1 MVINEKILVR
11 QLKAAYKSGGY
22 IVINRPGGRTVFWTP
37 AWTVE
42 INAENLPREALA
54 LLALHMGCL
63 PEEGRSYRIM
73 KGKDEPTV
81 QTMLFESAIIPIRNL
96 ETAVQMAAEVV
107 PVKARKTVL
116 TFDGYNLWQKI
127 GNNGCLLVDPTH
139 EELIRKRDDVVVVGD
154 YLYKEGEI
162 SKVYIMRGNEPRYE
176 NQLNHLGQIPWIEK

>member
-1 MVINEKILVR
+1 MVINEKVLVR
-11 QLKAAYKSGGY
+11 ELKAAYKSGGY

-42 INAENLPREALA
+42 INTENLPREVLA

-96 ETAVQMAAEVV
+96 EEAVQMAAEVMTV
-107 PVKARKTVL
+107 TARKTVL
-116 TFDGYNLWQKI
+116 TFDGWNIWQKI
-127 GNNGCLLVDPTH
+127 GNNGCLLVNPTC
-139 EELIRKRDDVVVVGD
+139 EQLLRKRDEVIIVGD

-162 SKVYIMRGNEPRYE
+162 SKVYILRGNEPRHE
-176 NQLNHLGQIPWIEK
+176 NQLNHLGQILWIAK